1 LTGETIFESGPGPRN
16 WIVAE
21 SVDGNGMTV
30 AAGVGGRFRVGMDN
44 RVAVGPSSVVAIG
57 VGLASGSVGEASS
70 KVGKLV
76 AVAGIGV
83 GGVLGTGVSGMRTRV
98 GNCVTVA
105 GAQAVKQNSIQRVIK
120 ERWNITRL

>member
-1 LTGETIFESGPGPRN
+1 
-16 WIVAE
+16 
-21 SVDGNGMTV
+21 MTV
-30 AAGVGGRFRVGMDN
+30 AAGVGGKFRVGMGN
-44 RVAVGPSSVVAIG
+44 RVAVGSSSVVAIG
-57 VGLASGSVGEASS
+57 VGLASGCVGEASS

-83 GGVLGTGVSGMRTRV
+83 GGVLGAGVSGMCTRV